1 MARRGTRKQRK
12 ATRRGR
18 RAARRCWTA
27 RGGSAPVGDRSM
39 NSSSALS
46 HAQGKEYA
54 SIHAN
59 QHGGAAVSLVS
70 SAPVGY
76 TGVLD
81 DSLRATARIGPLD
94 QALNQIQGMSDQ
106 SGGGRRR
113 RGKKRMSLKKLMSS
127 VRSKVRKSLRKLRA
141 RKMRGGAGAQVG
153 PVADYG
159 SPGMLLSPAQEAR
172 ALMGMN
178 PEWRLA
184 ANPAAFAPRS

>member
-1 MARRGTRKQRK
+1 MAKHSRRHPRKQR
-12 ATRRGR
+12 THRRR
-18 RAARRCWTA
+18 HHKM
-27 RGGSAPVGDRSM
+27 RGGDSSPASTGGNPMAAMSAQ
-39 NSSSALS
+39 NL
-46 HAQGKEYA
+46 AQGQQFA
-54 SIHAN
+54 AMHAN

-81 DSLRATARIGPLD
+81 DALRASARIGPLD

-113 RGKKRMSLKKLMSS
+113 GKKRMSLKALMKS
-127 VRSKVRKSLRKLRA
+127 VRSKVKKSLRKLRS

>member
-1 MARRGTRKQRK
+1 MASRRVSRKSRK
-12 ATRRGR
+12 ATRRRGR
-18 RAARRCWTA
+18 RAARRCWTL
-27 RGGSAPVGDRSM
+27 RGGSAPVNDRSM
-39 NSSSALS
+39 NSSSGLS

-70 SAPVGY
+70 SAPVGF

-94 QALNQIQGMSDQ
+94 QAINQIQGMSDQ
-106 SGGGRRR
+106 SGGGRR
-113 RGKKRMSLKKLMSS
+113 GKKRLSMKAMMKALTKKM
-127 VRSKVRKSLRKLRA
+127 KKSLRR

-153 PVADYG
+153 PVADYS

>member
-1 MARRGTRKQRK
+1 
-12 ATRRGR
+12 
-18 RAARRCWTA
+18 
-27 RGGSAPVGDRSM
+27 M
-39 NSSSALS
+39 NSASALS
-46 HAQGKEYA
+46 HSQGKEYA

-81 DSLRATARIGPLD
+81 DALRATARIGPLD

-113 RGKKRMSLKKLMSS
+113 GKKRMSLKALMKS
-127 VRSKVRKSLRKLRA
+127 VKAKVKKSLRKLRS

-184 ANPAAFAPRS
+184 TNPAAFAPRS